1 MTDENPYATPEA
13 EITAPDDGSG
23 ELASL
28 GARFGGAVIDGLI
41 AIATIW
47 PAMYLLGMFDRAL
60 DGQQSIEDIVG
71 GAVLGF
77 ALFLL
82 INGYLLA
89 NRGQTVGKM
98 LVKTRIVSVEDK
110 KILPLWKL
118 ILLRYV
124 PVSVVAYV
132 PLIGP
137 ILNLVNVLIIF
148 RDDRRCG
155 HDHIAGTVVIKAV

>member
-1 MTDENPYATPEA
+1 MTDKNPYATPEA
-13 EITAPDDGSG
+13 EVSVPDGGVD

-28 GARFGGAVIDGLI
+28 GARFGGAIIDGVI
-41 AIATIW
+41 AMATIW
-47 PAMYLLGMFDRAL
+47 PAMYFFGLFERAME
-60 DGQQSIEDIVG
+60 GQQSMGDLVG

-77 ALFLL
+77 ALFLV

-98 LVKTRIVSVEDK
+98 LVKTRIVSVDDR
-110 KILPLWKL
+110 KILPIGKL
-118 ILLRYV
+118 ILLRYL

-137 ILNLVNVLIIF
+137 ILNLVNILFIF
-148 RDDRRCG
+148 REDRRCV

>member
-1 MTDENPYATPEA
+1 MTDKNPYATPES
-13 EITAPDDGSG
+13 EITAPDDGG
-23 ELASL
+23 NELATR
-28 GARFGGAVIDGLI
+28 GARLGGAFIDGLI

-47 PAMYLLGMFDRAL
+47 PAMYLFGMFDRAL
-60 DGQQSIEDIVG
+60 EGRESVEDIVG
-71 GAVLGF
+71 AAVLGF

-124 PVSVVAYV
+124 PVSVVAYI

-137 ILNLVNVLIIF
+137 ILNLVNVLLIF

>member
-1 MTDENPYATPEA
+1 MNKENPYATPEA
-13 EITAPDDGSG
+13 EITVPDGG
-23 ELASL
+23 GEELATR
-28 GARFGGAVIDGLI
+28 GARLGGAMIDGLI

-47 PAMYLLGMFDRAL
+47 PAMYLLGMFDRAMQ
-60 DGQQSIEDIVG
+60 GQQSIGDILG

-124 PVSVVAYV
+124 PVSVAAYL
-132 PLIGP
+132 PLVGP
-137 ILNLVNVLIIF
+137 FLNLANVLIIF
-148 RDDRRCG
+148 RDDRRCA